1 MSVRVDVVSWSCKLG
16 ATLTRFKVA
25 AITADTL
32 LRLWLPCNCLLAIR
46 YEMTYTVNVN
56 CRYTAFAV
64 NYFIG
69 SGPFV
74 RALRYWA
81 RTATKSLAQQVAPS
95 ANGFKLTDTV
105 LAPLIVQPKQRLEKG
120 QVKSVDV
127 LVPPGVHCDDETQ
140 IFEALGLAYV
150 PPYMRYF
157 GSNYQ

>member
-1 MSVRVDVVSWSCKLG
+1 MTHTVDV
-16 ATLTRFKVA
+16 T
-25 AITADTL
+25 
-32 LRLWLPCNCLLAIR
+32 
-46 YEMTYTVNVN
+46 

-81 RTATKSLAQQVAPS
+81 RTATKSSAQQVAPS

-105 LAPLIVQPKQRLEKG
+105 LVPLIVQPRQRLEKG
-120 QVKSVDV
+120 QVRSVDV

>member
-1 MSVRVDVVSWSCKLG
+1 M
-16 ATLTRFKVA
+16 
-25 AITADTL
+25 
-32 LRLWLPCNCLLAIR
+32 LLATPALSNNDILLG
-46 YEMTYTVNVN
+46 
-56 CRYTAFAV
+56 CRYIAFAV

-81 RTATKSLAQQVAPS
+81 NTATATAAQQMAPS
-95 ANGFKLTDTV
+95 ANGFKLTDSV
-105 LAPLIVQPKQRLEKG
+105 LVPMIRQPKQRSPAG

-127 LVPPGVHCDDETQ
+127 IVPPGLECTDETQ

-157 GSNYQ
+157 GTNYQ

>member
-1 MSVRVDVVSWSCKLG
+1 MHSAAVRTQGKS
-16 ATLTRFKVA
+16 
-25 AITADTL
+25 
-32 LRLWLPCNCLLAIR
+32 LAIKSL
-46 YEMTYTVNVN
+46 TVPELV
-56 CRYTAFAV
+56 CRYIAFAV

-81 RTATKSLAQQVAPS
+81 RTATKTLAQKVAPS

-105 LAPLIVQPKQRLEKG
+105 LVPQIVHPRQRLETG
-120 QVKSVDV
+120 QVKSADI
-127 LVPPGVHCDDETQ
+127 LVPPGILCDDETQ